1 MFALFTRGDRPPAR
15 SEGGLGIGLT
25 VVRRLAEMHVVVVED
40 CYSGRVTAP
49 PRLSHLFSARSMNA
63 APSRFSLCSEGA
75 WRYIM
80 CPAS

>member
-1 MFALFTRGDRPPAR
+1 MFALFTRGDRSLAR

-25 VVRRLAEMHVVVVED
+25 VIRRLAEMHVVVED
-40 CYSGRVTAP
+40 SCSGRVTAP
-49 PRLSHLFSARSMNA
+49 PRLAHFFSARSMNA